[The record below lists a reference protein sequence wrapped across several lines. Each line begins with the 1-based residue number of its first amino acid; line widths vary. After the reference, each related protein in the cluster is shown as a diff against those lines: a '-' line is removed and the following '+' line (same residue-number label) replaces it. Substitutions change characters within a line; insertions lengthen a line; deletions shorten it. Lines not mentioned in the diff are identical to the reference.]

1 MAEES
6 DPMSRYLPK
15 LFHFA
20 FAALAVLAACAAAC
34 VIAAMLIDPE
44 LPPGARLGPVSG
56 EVMGQPASVALVPGA
71 TPQAE
76 STLSLRAFN
85 GNLDVSIGKAA
96 GVVELLKKFG
106 LPVLLVYFAFFAV
119 LFELIRRLFRNV
131 GRGESFTTQ
140 SVRLVQIV
148 GGSLLAFA
156 LVSAI
161 AESWFA
167 YALYGYLVEHTQIA
181 ISATPVQ
188 LPPAAAP
195 PWLWYKSPFDSPE
208 FLAGLLVLAL
218 AEVFRQGLALQRDSD
233 LTV

>member
-1 MAEES
+1 
-6 DPMSRYLPK
+6 MSQFLPR

-20 FAALAVLAACAAAC
+20 FAALAAVAACAAFGIL
-34 VIAAMLIDPE
+34 VAMLTDPG
-44 LPPGARLGPVSG
+44 LPPGAKFGPVTG
-56 EVMGQPASVALVPGA
+56 EVLGQPASFALHPGA
-71 TPQAE
+71 SPQAE

-85 GNLDVSIGKAA
+85 GNLDVSVGRAA
-96 GVVELLKKFG
+96 GLVELLKKYGF
-106 LPVLLVYFAFFAV
+106 PVLLVYFAFFAV

-131 GRGESFTTQ
+131 GRGESFTAQ

-148 GGSLLAFA
+148 GGALIVFA

-167 YALYGYLVEHTQIA
+167 YAIYGYFVEHTQVA
-181 ISATPVQ
+181 VSGAPVQ
-188 LPPAAAP
+188 LPAAAAP
-195 PWLWYKSPFDSPE
+195 PWLWYESPFGSPE